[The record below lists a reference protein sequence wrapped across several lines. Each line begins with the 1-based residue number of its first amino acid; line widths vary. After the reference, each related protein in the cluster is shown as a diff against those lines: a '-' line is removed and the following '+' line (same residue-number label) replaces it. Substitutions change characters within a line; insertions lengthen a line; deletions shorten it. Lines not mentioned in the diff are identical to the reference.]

1 LGGQR
6 HRFRRRTD
14 GHRVHSLA
22 SCPQPCPASG
32 CISGPLPS
40 ATHGEASRNSSW
52 LLKTSCSVPMLQE
65 RACPLPQQLAQRL
78 LQGPHSLRGLA
89 GCLGGQVHHT
99 SLHHSPPRGHSSRK
113 RGGFSRQGPDPRSPS
128 REPAD
133 HRAAASRDPPC
144 RGFKSI
150 RGDSQPLLPS
160 SAVQTSTGGCTPGSQ
175 CPPPLPRVPDL
186 HWGIH
191 VKNSLIKN
199 TVTSVPPPCGY

>member
-99 SLHHSPPRGHSSRK
+99 SLHHSPPRGHSSPGRDQIPGA
-113 RGGFSRQGPDPRSPS
+113 RAGSRQTTEQLLAGTLPAGGSKASEVTASPS
-128 REPAD
+128 SLPLQ
-133 HRAAASRDPPC
+133 SR
-144 RGFKSI
+144 R
-150 RGDSQPLLPS
+150 PLG
-160 SAVQTSTGGCTPGSQ
+160 AVPQ
-175 CPPPLPRVPDL
+175 V
-186 HWGIH
+186 H
-191 VKNSLIKN
+191 
-199 TVTSVPPPCGY
+199 SVPHPFPESLTFTGAFMLKIA